1 MDKYKKK
8 RIIRAAA
15 VLTFAALLLMPC
27 LPIHGEAE
35 IYRKVLRL
43 HVIADSDS
51 PEDQSIKLSVRDA
64 VLDVIPDILGECR
77 TYDEAKTALADEN
90 NQAVLLAAARER
102 LKELG
107 AGCDAAI
114 TLGEEYYPTREY
126 DGVRLPA
133 GKYTSLRIVL
143 GSGSGKNWW
152 CVLFPSLCLSA
163 ARRSAAP
170 AGSDITDDAEN
181 PRGENYIAAG
191 FTPEQYRT
199 ITETDAPRYR
209 IRFRILELIGELTAA
224 N

>member
-114 TLGEEYYPTREY
+114 TLGEEY
-126 DGVRLPA
+126 
-133 GKYTSLRIVL
+133 
-143 GSGSGKNWW
+143 
-152 CVLFPSLCLSA
+152 
-163 ARRSAAP
+163 
-170 AGSDITDDAEN
+170 
-181 PRGENYIAAG
+181 
-191 FTPEQYRT
+191 
-199 ITETDAPRYR
+199 
-209 IRFRILELIGELTAA
+209 
-224 N
+224 

>member
-51 PEDQSIKLSVRDA
+51 PDDQSIKLSVRDA

-114 TLGEEYYPTREY
+114 TLGEEYYPTREVHLAPHRARLRL
-126 DGVRLPA
+126 GQKLVVRALSVALPVGGA
-133 GKYTSLRIVL
+133 PQCG
-143 GSGSGKNWW
+143 
-152 CVLFPSLCLSA
+152 
-163 ARRSAAP
+163 ARR
-170 AGSDITDDAEN
+170 
-181 PRGENYIAAG
+181 
-191 FTPEQYRT
+191 Q
-199 ITETDAPRYR
+199 
-209 IRFRILELIGELTAA
+209 
-224 N
+224 

>member
-114 TLGEEYYPTREY
+114 TSARSII
-126 DGVRLPA
+126 RPA
-133 GKYTSLRIVL
+133 NTTACACRR
-143 GSGSGKNWW
+143 GST
-152 CVLFPSLCLSA
+152 PRSA
-163 ARRSAAP
+163 SCSAPARAKTGGACSFRRSACRRRAAVRRPPAVISPTMPRTP
-170 AGSDITDDAEN
+170 AG
-181 PRGENYIAAG
+181 
-191 FTPEQYRT
+191 
-199 ITETDAPRYR
+199 R
-209 IRFRILELIGELTAA
+209 IISPPDSRPSSTAR
-224 N
+224 